1 MPQCHQHRLQL
12 PPSAPLR
19 LPKIARTT
27 PLPLSFSR
35 FDIGGTSVLKQ
46 WTTFHTEY
54 HPSPWLS
61 AVYRADMSDCW
72 WTESKAIPQTVRVTP
87 YLSQLTSNDAKE
99 SKELKNR
106 TAQQYSG
113 TTTSRSASP
122 PLLLSSSLTIL
133 LRLLSMVIWK
143 RQSVSAIV
151 AASLAMFLFVCPS
164 CCLQAS
170 EIHRLRQTGALPRL
184 LRNARH
190 THCTKQ
196 SPHCVSKQRTEL
208 DIPDKFPVGDS
219 TSEWDNPNKF
229 WFRTGL
235 NIITKRNF

>member
-54 HPSPWLS
+54 CPSPWLS

-87 YLSQLTSNDAKE
+87 ISVSSPLTTPKKARSRKTE
-99 SKELKNR
+99 
-106 TAQQYSG
+106 QYSG

-122 PLLLSSSLTIL
+122 PLLLSSSLAVL
-133 LRLLSMVIWK
+133 LRLLSMVFWK

-151 AASLAMFLFVCPS
+151 AASLAIFLFVCPS

-184 LRNARH
+184 LRNAKD

-196 SPHCVSKQRTEL
+196 SPHCASKQRTEL
-208 DIPDKFPVGDS
+208 DIPDKSPVGDS
-219 TSEWDNPNKF
+219 TSELDNPDKF

-235 NIITKRNF
+235 NIIAKRNLFRI

>member
-1 MPQCHQHRLQL
+1 MDRNQ
-12 PPSAPLR
+12 SN
-19 LPKIARTT
+19 
-27 PLPLSFSR
+27 
-35 FDIGGTSVLKQ
+35 TSNCACD
-46 WTTFHTEY
+46 T
-54 HPSPWLS
+54 
-61 AVYRADMSDCW
+61 
-72 WTESKAIPQTVRVTP
+72 
-87 YLSQLTSNDAKE
+87 YLSQLTSDEAKE
-99 SKELKNR
+99 SKESINR

-133 LRLLSMVIWK
+133 LRLLSMVFWK

-184 LRNARH
+184 LRNAKD

-196 SPHCVSKQRTEL
+196 SPHCASKQRTEL
-208 DIPDKFPVGDS
+208 DIPDKSPVGDS
-219 TSEWDNPNKF
+219 TSELDNPDKF
-229 WFRTGL
+229 WSRTGL
-235 NIITKRNF
+235 NIIAKRNLFRI